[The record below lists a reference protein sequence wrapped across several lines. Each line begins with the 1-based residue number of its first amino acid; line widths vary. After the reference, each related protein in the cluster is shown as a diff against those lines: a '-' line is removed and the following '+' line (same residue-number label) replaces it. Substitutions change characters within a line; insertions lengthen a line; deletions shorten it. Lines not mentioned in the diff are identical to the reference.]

1 MAGRL
6 QVERTDDFTGGLN
19 LRADAFQLGGN
30 ESPDL
35 LNVDIDPRGGFSM
48 RRGIQRWNTAA
59 VGAIGAGLFTP
70 KRLWVW
76 ENPTPQV
83 LVAANS
89 KIFYATAGTFTDTTI
104 TTTAAH
110 GASFAAWS
118 GATSAVY
125 IASGTGSVGNKWS
138 GSAKTA
144 LTASGAAQWQTSFAS
159 PTGVHMPKADHC
171 ATHQSRMW
179 VASTS
184 EDGTAFPDRIRWSHP
199 LFPESWRQEDY
210 IDIPEGGSG
219 ITALVSFGE
228 TLLVFKKRS
237 VHAIYGF
244 DNDTWSK
251 VQLTGKLGTVSPQT
265 VAVTEGM
272 VYFFCW
278 PDGLFGFDG
287 QGFHDLFMSM
297 RPMIQSGQITDA
309 SIGNAHVSVLNRR
322 VWVSLPAVSTT
333 TANFSLVLDPS
344 LGNGGSWV
352 KFQLAGGVAGVA
364 AGADFT
370 LASGQRLSLACHPT
384 EPYVLQVDVDGS
396 VQDNQTGTLANFTSY
411 YVTRWQDAGGISN
424 LKMWRRPDLI
434 VKQVATATSLTVQGF
449 QDWDS
454 GSVKRLATVVVPSV
468 GAAGFW
474 RLTGVEVDAYPGWGQ
489 MTWGAA
495 ESGSGYAHSGNL
507 GLARSVQLKI
517 SGAGGA
523 AWGVDSISYKFIPRK
538 LRS

>member
-35 LNVDIDPRGGFSM
+35 LNVDIDPRGGFMM
-48 RRGIQRWNTAA
+48 RRGIQRYNTAA

-76 ENPTPQV
+76 EQTTPQV

-89 KIFYATAGTFTDTTI
+89 LVFWAASSTFASTTI
-104 TTTAAH
+104 ATTAAH

-118 GATSAVY
+118 GSTRFVY
-125 IASGTGSVGNKWS
+125 IATGSGSVSQKWS
-138 GSAKTA
+138 GAAATA
-144 LTASGAAQWQTSFAS
+144 LTASGAAQWQESFAS

-179 VASTS
+179 VASTN
-184 EDGTAFPDRIRWSHP
+184 EDATAFPDRVRWSHP
-199 LFPESWRQEDY
+199 LFPESWRSADY

-287 QGFHDLFMSM
+287 QGFTDLFASM

-309 SIGNAHVSVLNRR
+309 SIANAHVAVLNRR

-352 KFQLAGGVAGVA
+352 KFQLAGDVAGVA

-454 GSVKRLATVVVPSV
+454 GSVKRLATVVVPAV

-474 RLTGVEVDAYPGWGQ
+474 RLTGVEVDPYPGWGQ

-495 ESGSGYAHSGNL
+495 QSGSGYAHSGNL

>member
-6 QVERTDDFTGGLN
+6 QVARTDDFTGGLN

-118 GATSAVY
+118 GATSAAYV
-125 IASGTGSVGNKWS
+125 ASGVGSVGNKWS
-138 GSAKTA
+138 GAAKTA

-199 LFPESWRQEDY
+199 LFPESWRSSDY

-287 QGFHDLFMSM
+287 QGFHDLFLSM
-297 RPMIQSGQITDA
+297 RPLIQLGQITDA
-309 SIGNAHVSVLNRR
+309 SITNSNVAVLNRR
-322 VWVSLPAVSTT
+322 IWVSLPAGGTS
-333 TANFSLVLDPS
+333 TANFSLVLDPT
-344 LGNGGSWV
+344 LGDGGAWV
-352 KFQLAGGVAGVA
+352 KFQLAGSTTGVA
-364 AGADFT
+364 AGADLT

-384 EPYVLQVDVDGS
+384 EPYVLQVDVKDA
-396 VQDNQTGTLANFTSY
+396 VQDNLTGSLVNFESY
-411 YVTRWQDAGGISN
+411 YTTRWQDTGNVSN

-434 VKQVATATSLTVQGF
+434 VKQAFVATTITISVFHNWDETTVKRSTSVVLGVAAPAGVWAAVGVEPDAVLGWGEF
-449 QDWDS
+449 SWGSAAS
-454 GSVKRLATVVVPSV
+454 GS
-468 GAAGFW
+468 
-474 RLTGVEVDAYPGWGQ
+474 E
-489 MTWGAA
+489 
-495 ESGSGYAHSGNL
+495 YAHGGNL
-507 GLARSVQLKI
+507 GLARAVQLKF
-517 SGAGGA
+517 SGPGGK
-523 AWGVDSISYKFIPRK
+523 AWGVDSVTYKFNPRK
-538 LRS
+538 IRS

>member
-118 GATSAVY
+118 GATSAAYV
-125 IASGTGSVGNKWS
+125 ASGVGSVGNKWS
-138 GSAKTA
+138 GAAKTA

-287 QGFHDLFMSM
+287 QGFHDLFLSM
-297 RPMIQSGQITDA
+297 RPMIQLGQITDA
-309 SIGNAHVSVLNRR
+309 SITNAHVSVLNRR
-322 VWVSLPAVSTT
+322 VWVSLPADSTT
-333 TANFSLVLDPS
+333 TSNFSLVLDPT

-364 AGADFT
+364 AGADLT

-384 EPYVLQVDVDGS
+384 EPYVLQVDVKDA
-396 VQDNQTGTLANFTSY
+396 VQDNQTGTLASFKSY

-454 GSVKRLATVVVPSV
+454 GSVKRLATVAVPAVNS
-468 GAAGFW
+468 GGFW
-474 RLTGVEVDAYPGWGQ
+474 RLTGSEPDAYPGWGQ

-495 ESGSGYAHSGNL
+495 TAGSGYAHSGNL

-523 AWGVDSISYKFIPRK
+523 AWGVDSISYKYVPRK
-538 LRS
+538 VRS

>member
-48 RRGIQRWNTAA
+48 RRGIQRYNTAA

-76 ENPTPQV
+76 EQTTPQV

-89 KIFYATAGTFTDTTI
+89 LVFWAASATFASTTI
-104 TTTAAH
+104 ATTAAH

-118 GATSAVY
+118 GSTRFVY
-125 IASGTGSVGNKWS
+125 IATGAGSVSQKWS
-138 GSAKTA
+138 GAAATA
-144 LTASGAAQWQTSFAS
+144 LTASGAAQWQESFAS

-179 VASTS
+179 VASTN
-184 EDGTAFPDRIRWSHP
+184 EDATAFPDRIRWSHP
-199 LFPESWRQEDY
+199 LFPESWRSADY

-278 PDGLFGFDG
+278 PDGLFGFNG
-287 QGFHDLFMSM
+287 EGFTDLFASM

-309 SIGNAHVSVLNRR
+309 SIANAHVAVLNRR

-396 VQDNQTGTLANFTSY
+396 VQDNQTGTLANFASY

-454 GSVKRLATVVVPSV
+454 GSVKRLATVVVPAV
-468 GAAGFW
+468 GATGFW
-474 RLTGVEVDAYPGWGQ
+474 RLTGVEVDPYPGWGQ

-495 ESGSGYAHSGNL
+495 QSGSGYAHSGNL

>member
-35 LNVDIDPRGGFSM
+35 LNVDIDPRGGFMM
-48 RRGIQRWNTAA
+48 RRGIQRYNTAA
-59 VGAIGAGLFTP
+59 VGAIGAGAFTP

-76 ENPTPQV
+76 EQTTPQV

-89 KIFYATAGTFTDTTI
+89 LVFWAASSTFASTTI
-104 TTTAAH
+104 ATTAAH

-118 GATSAVY
+118 GSTRFVY
-125 IASGTGSVGNKWS
+125 IATGSGSVSQKWS
-138 GSAKTA
+138 GAAATA
-144 LTASGAAQWQTSFAS
+144 LTASGAAQWQESFAA

-179 VASTS
+179 VASTN
-184 EDGTAFPDRIRWSHP
+184 EDATAFPDRVRWSHP
-199 LFPESWRQEDY
+199 LFPESWRSADY

-287 QGFHDLFMSM
+287 QGFTDLFASM

-309 SIGNAHVSVLNRR
+309 SIANAHVAVLNRR

-333 TANFSLVLDPS
+333 TANFSLVLDPT

-396 VQDNQTGTLANFTSY
+396 VQDNQTGTLANYSSY

-434 VKQVATATSLTVQGF
+434 VKQVSTATSLTVQGF

-454 GSVKRLATVVVPSV
+454 GSVKRLATVVVPAV

-474 RLTGVEVDAYPGWGQ
+474 RLTGVEVDPYPGWGQ

-495 ESGSGYAHSGNL
+495 QSGSGYAHSGNL

-538 LRS
+538 VRS